1 MDRRKFLAGSA
12 SAIGLMSMS
21 ADGFTEPN
29 AVSVS
34 STPAPGRKIRVGLIQ
49 MKGKTYD
56 KEYNLA
62 QAEKWIRQAAA
73 RGAKLLCTPEV
84 ALQGYARVS
93 EEIYSPGVSI
103 DDPKLVAERARILA
117 AAEPIPGPSTNR
129 IAALALELGVWIVF
143 GMDEN
148 RSGKLFNTAVL
159 MDPQGNITGY
169 YSKVHLQ
176 NWMLASGVN
185 HGDGFPVWEVAID
198 GVKVKLG
205 IEICYDI
212 QHPESTLELVLGGA
226 EVVLN
231 PYCTTDFAR
240 PLLEHLYQTRALE
253 NRVFIVRVNYAK
265 PRSNGGTAIFDFE
278 GATQD
283 SLDSAEGVLVG
294 DLDLSAL
301 GEIRAAWNPVYGP
314 AYRYPP
320 AYKRITKA

>member
-1 MDRRKFLAGSA
+1 MDRRRFLAGSA

-21 ADGFTEPN
+21 TDSFAEPN
-29 AVSVS
+29 AMNDS
-34 STPAPGRKIRVGLIQ
+34 SATAPDRKIRVGLIQ
-49 MKGKTYD
+49 MKGKIYD
-56 KEYNLA
+56 KEYNLR

-93 EEIYSPGVSI
+93 EEIYSSGVSF
-103 DDPKLVAERARILA
+103 DDPKLIAERARILA

-129 IAALALELGVWIVF
+129 IAALARELGVWIVF

-159 MDPQGNITGY
+159 IDPEGAISGC

-176 NWMLASGVN
+176 NWMLVSGVN
-185 HGDGFPVWEVAID
+185 HGDSFPVWEVTID

-205 IEICYDI
+205 IAICYDI

-253 NRVFIVRVNYAK
+253 NRVFIARVNFAA
-265 PRSNGGTAIFDFE
+265 PRSNGGSAIFDFE

-283 SLDSAEGVLVG
+283 ELDSAEGVLVG
-294 DLDLSAL
+294 DLDLAAL

-314 AYRYPP
+314 AYRYPS
-320 AYKRITKA
+320 AYKRIGKA